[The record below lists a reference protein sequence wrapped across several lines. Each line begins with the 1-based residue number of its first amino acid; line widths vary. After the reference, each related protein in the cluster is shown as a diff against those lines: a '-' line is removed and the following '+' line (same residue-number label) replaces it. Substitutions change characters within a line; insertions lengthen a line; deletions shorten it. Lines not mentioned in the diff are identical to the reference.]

1 MVTGR
6 PRRLVSREVALYWD
20 SSALL
25 SVLFEDIHSAQATR
39 WANRRGVH
47 FLSTLAWAEV
57 HAVIARLERERV
69 LTRVLIKAAREV
81 LEQGP
86 WRQLNASPDW
96 DLVQILASKWSLRG
110 ADLWHLST
118 AKSLQS
124 ELPELRIL
132 TFDARL
138 VAAARGEGLA

>member
-6 PRRLVSREVALYWD
+6 QRRLVPRQVALYWD

-25 SVLFEDIHSAQATR
+25 SALFKDRYSERATE
-39 WANRRGVH
+39 WADRPGVH
-47 FLSTLAWAEV
+47 FLSTLAWTEV

-69 LTRVLIKAAREV
+69 LTGVLIKAAREV